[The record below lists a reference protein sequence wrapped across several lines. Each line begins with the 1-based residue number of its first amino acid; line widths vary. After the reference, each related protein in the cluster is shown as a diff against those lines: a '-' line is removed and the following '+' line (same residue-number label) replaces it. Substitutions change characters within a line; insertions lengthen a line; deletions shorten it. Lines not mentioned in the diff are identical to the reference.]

1 MPYTFLKRQ
10 FYGKMWWLWIV
21 QAVLYC
27 AVGAYYYMVPGKELV
42 YAIYI
47 PLDIVLTISLAA
59 FYYSTYRTEKRREE
73 IDEKMK
79 QMIQD
84 KLSAGVAGLMASA
97 RSENTD
103 SALNSARFETKQLKK
118 SQEADKEYCA

>member
-1 MPYTFLKRQ
+1 MPYRFLKRQ

-59 FYYSTYRTEKRREE
+59 FYYSTYREEKRREE

-79 QMIQD
+79 EMIQD
-84 KLSAGVAGLMASA
+84 KLSAGVAGIMASA
-97 RSENTD
+97 RSDNTNG
-103 SALNSARFETKQLKK
+103 ALNSARYETK
-118 SQEADKEYCA
+118 

>member
-1 MPYTFLKRQ
+1 MPYRFLKRQ

-59 FYYSTYRTEKRREE
+59 FYYSTYREEKRREE

-79 QMIQD
+79 EMIQD
-84 KLSAGVAGLMASA
+84 KLSAGVARLVASA
-97 RSENTD
+97 RSDNTNG
-103 SALNSARFETKQLKK
+103 ALNSARYETK
-118 SQEADKEYCA
+118 

>member
-1 MPYTFLKRQ
+1 M
-10 FYGKMWWLWIV
+10 

-47 PLDIVLTISLAA
+47 PLDIVLTFSLAA